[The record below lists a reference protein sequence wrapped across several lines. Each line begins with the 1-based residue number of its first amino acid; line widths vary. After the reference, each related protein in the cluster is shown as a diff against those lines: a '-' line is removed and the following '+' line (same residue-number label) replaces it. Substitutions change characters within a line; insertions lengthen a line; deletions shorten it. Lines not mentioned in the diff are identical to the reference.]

1 MHNLLIQ
8 EQLAWLG
15 VLNKVI
21 FQLKREGKG
30 TIIWWCWNYWDLNAS
45 ALQKYERFVL
55 TCKII
60 QGKSIQMILLSRDR
74 SLVMVIPYHPC
85 ENQHIFCHFAWS
97 ILLKMP
103 LDSVVSLPI
112 DWQEF
117 PNPSHTFSYTK
128 RRKNPFVIGSR
139 KLVSMVYFPLVKFIL
154 ANSCLSDIGLSELQL
169 LVFFC
174 CCTSV
179 FSFSWFTSL
188 MKFLGVAW
196 LRAYRFCYFGIR
208 QLHIVNFQFT
218 IWLFQI
224 KECAMTRWFS
234 FCSSGG
240 QMGLGPVLQQYHF
253 YFVFFFK
260 VRN

>member
-174 CCTSV
+174 CCASV

-224 KECAMTRWFS
+224 KEMCNDKMIFFLFFRRSNGPWACFATIS
-234 FCSSGG
+234 FLFCF
-240 QMGLGPVLQQYHF
+240 LF
-253 YFVFFFK
+253 
-260 VRN
+260 